1 MGTKVKD
8 LSVEELQTLISKTV
22 RESIEDLMEDIVAL
36 SSEKYKHSIKEARA
50 DYKENRVK
58 DFDEIFEV

>member
-22 RESIEDLMEDIVAL
+22 RESIEDLMEDIIAL
-36 SSEKYKHSIKEARA
+36 SSKKYKLSIEEARA

-58 DFDEIFEV
+58 GFEEIFEV